1 MAHYA
6 KVEDGI
12 VTRVIVAEAEF
23 FNNFVDTSP
32 GVWLQTSYNIQG
44 GVYYD
49 PVTHLPVDDQSII
62 SGNEGRQRKNYAGIG
77 YSYDADLDAFITP
90 KPYESWSLNED
101 SCLWEA
107 PIAKPND
114 ENRYRWDEE
123 AYQADNNNPKTAGW
137 VEITNE

>member
-49 PVTHLPVDDQSII
+49 PETYLPVDDQSII
-62 SGNEGRQRKNYAGIG
+62 IGNEGRQRKNYAGIG
-77 YSYDADLDAFITP
+77 YSYDADLDAFIAP

-101 SCLWEA
+101 SCLWGA
-107 PIAKPND
+107 PIEKPND
-114 ENRYRWDEE
+114 ENVYRWDEE

-137 VEITNE
+137 AEITNE